1 MQRMKNIIIVALA
14 SIAMMGA
21 GNDCDASKQ
30 KGKANE
36 AAYAGD
42 GVTQFVDGA
51 GRACANDTAFCAN
64 GGSGK
69 LRFGKGYK
77 AVAVDTTDR
86 QNCKW
91 RLYTF
96 NQQGKT
102 TVIKEGGY
110 FTANIR
116 VERPN
121 RVKVYLKSEECGD
134 WKPTS

>member
-1 MQRMKNIIIVALA
+1 MQRAKFITGVVLISAVV
-14 SIAMMGA
+14 MGA
-21 GNDCDASKQ
+21 SEDCGAGGSG
-30 KGKANE
+30 GKANE
-36 AAYAGD
+36 ASYAGD
-42 GVTQFVDGA
+42 GVTQFVDA
-51 GRACANDTAFCAN
+51 TGRACANDTSFCRN

-86 QNCKW
+86 QNCVW
-91 RLYTF
+91 SLYTF

-102 TVIKEGGY
+102 VVIKKGGY
-110 FTANIR
+110 FSANIK